1 MFGAY
6 GGAVT
11 RVTSGAFGDTPLGG
25 SEACINP
32 AFPPKRYL
40 KVRFNK
46 CPVGLSIGVL
56 GRKWA
61 LLILRDIG
69 AYGVDRFNRLRES
82 IPGIP
87 PKVLSTRLRE
97 LEMLGLIEKV
107 EASRTPIRVRWGLT
121 DRGRDLIPVMMM
133 ITAFQSKY
141 NAELL
146 HPGRPAMKVHEM
158 YDLEAMQ
165 LLESML

>member
-1 MFGAY
+1 MYAAEHRMSG
-6 GGAVT
+6 VT
-11 RVTSGAFGDTPLGG
+11 KSAFYDTPLGG
-25 SEACINP
+25 PETCVNP
-32 AFPPKRYL
+32 AFPPKRYV
-40 KVRFNK
+40 KVRFHQ
-46 CPVGLSIGVL
+46 CPVGLSLGVL

-107 EASRTPIRVRWGLT
+107 ESSRSPIRVRWGLT

-133 ITAFQSKY
+133 ITAFQSKH
-141 NAELL
+141 NPELI
-146 HPGRPAMKVHEM
+146 HPGRSSMKVHEM
-158 YDLEAMQ
+158 YDREAMQ
-165 LLESML
+165 ILKGML